1 MRILIAGGGIGGLVA
16 GLALAQRNIE
26 VDILEQQAEPR
37 ELGAGISIY
46 ANGARVLSSLGLDDA
61 LLPLRHQSAG
71 AQLRSGKTGR
81 IVSELPLRDF
91 HQNRFGAPA
100 YDLHRGDL
108 RGILLDAVKV
118 QQGIAIEKAKEIV
131 KAGAD
136 RLSASDKLTSIDPSI
151 AGMIWRRAAA

>member
-81 IVSELPLRDF
+81 IVSELSLRDF

-108 RGILLDAVKV
+108 RG
-118 QQGIAIEKAKEIV
+118 
-131 KAGAD
+131 
-136 RLSASDKLTSIDPSI
+136 
-151 AGMIWRRAAA
+151 

>member
-16 GLALAQRNIE
+16 ALALAQRNIE

-61 LLPLRHQSAG
+61 LRPLRHQSAG
-71 AQLRSGKTGR
+71 AQLRGGKTGR

-91 HQNRFGAPA
+91 HQKRWPAACFPASSAGRIRSPRIRGA
-100 YDLHRGDL
+100 LN
-108 RGILLDAVKV
+108 
-118 QQGIAIEKAKEIV
+118 
-131 KAGAD
+131 
-136 RLSASDKLTSIDPSI
+136 TTFPSWTKS
-151 AGMIWRRAAA
+151 GPGRSST